1 LFCAL
6 VAPEEPA
13 DERNKE
19 PTMLQQAPTPTLRES
34 RAVVLETDRL
44 VLRQPTLADVKAIAR
59 VVGDK
64 RVSVNLRRVPHPYTT
79 DDAISFVSTI
89 AATIDTVFLVEH
101 DRTVVGL
108 AGVSWENEN
117 APELGYCFGVEH
129 WGKGYAT
136 EAARAVIDYAF
147 EEFAID
153 QLLAGAR
160 VLNPASRHVL
170 EKCGFQWTRVEL
182 HRFLALGSSTPV
194 DCFKLE
200 RAVWSS
206 IKSWHNAARR

>member
-1 LFCAL
+1 
-6 VAPEEPA
+6 
-13 DERNKE
+13 
-19 PTMLQQAPTPTLRES
+19 MLLEKPTPTLRES

-64 RVSVNLRRVPHPYTT
+64 RVSINLRRVPHPYTA
-79 DDAISFVSTI
+79 DDAISFVTTI

-101 DRTVVGL
+101 ERAVIGL
-108 AGVSWENEN
+108 VGVSWENEN
-117 APELGYCFGVEH
+117 APEFGYSFAVDH

-153 QLLAGAR
+153 ELLSGAR

-170 EKCGFQWTRVEL
+170 EKCGFQWTGVEL

-194 DCFKLE
+194 DRFKLE
-200 RAVWSS
+200 RGVWAS
-206 IKSWHNAARR
+206 IKSWSNSTRR

>member
-1 LFCAL
+1 
-6 VAPEEPA
+6 
-13 DERNKE
+13 
-19 PTMLQQAPTPTLRES
+19 MLLEKPTPTLRES

-64 RVSVNLRRVPHPYTT
+64 RVSINLRRVPHPYTA
-79 DDAISFVSTI
+79 DDATSFVTTI

-101 DRTVVGL
+101 ERAAIGL
-108 AGVSWENEN
+108 VGVSWENEN
-117 APELGYCFGVEH
+117 APELGYCFGVDH

-153 QLLAGAR
+153 ELLSGAR

-170 EKCGFQWTRVEL
+170 EKCGFQWTGVEL

-194 DCFKLE
+194 DRFKLE
-200 RAVWSS
+200 RSVWASL
-206 IKSWHNAARR
+206 KSWNSSTRR

>member
-1 LFCAL
+1 
-6 VAPEEPA
+6 
-13 DERNKE
+13 
-19 PTMLQQAPTPTLRES
+19 MLLEKPTPTLRES

-64 RVSVNLRRVPHPYTT
+64 RVSINLRRVPHPYTA
-79 DDAISFVSTI
+79 DDAISFVTTI

-101 DRTVVGL
+101 ERAAIGL
-108 AGVSWENEN
+108 VGVSWENEN
-117 APELGYCFGVEH
+117 APELGYCFAVDH

-153 QLLAGAR
+153 ELLSGAR

-170 EKCGFQWTRVEL
+170 EKCGFQWTGVEL

-194 DCFKLE
+194 DRFKLE
-200 RAVWSS
+200 RSVWASLR
-206 IKSWHNAARR
+206 SWSNSTRR

>member
-1 LFCAL
+1 
-6 VAPEEPA
+6 
-13 DERNKE
+13 
-19 PTMLQQAPTPTLRES
+19 MLQPTPTLTLRES

-44 VLRQPTLADVKAIAR
+44 VLRQPTLADVKAIAQ

-64 RVSVNLRRVPHPYTT
+64 RVSINLRRVPHPYTT
-79 DDAISFVSTI
+79 DDAISFMTTV
-89 AATIDTVFLVEH
+89 AATIDTVFLVE
-101 DRTVVGL
+101 RERAVVGL
-108 AGVSWENEN
+108 VGVSWENEN
-117 APELGYCFGVEH
+117 EPELGYCFGVEH

-147 EEFAID
+147 EEFAIE

-170 EKCGFQWTRVEL
+170 EKCGFQWTGVEL

-194 DCFKLE
+194 DRFKLE
-200 RAVWSS
+200 RGVWSS
-206 IKSWHNAARR
+206 IKSWNNSTRR

>member
-1 LFCAL
+1 
-6 VAPEEPA
+6 
-13 DERNKE
+13 
-19 PTMLQQAPTPTLRES
+19 MLLEKPTPTLRES

-64 RVSVNLRRVPHPYTT
+64 RVSINLRRVPHPYTE
-79 DDAISFVSTI
+79 DDAVSFVSTI
-89 AATIDTVFLVEH
+89 AGTIDTVFLVE
-101 DRTVVGL
+101 RERAVVGL
-108 AGVSWENEN
+108 VGVSWENEA

-153 QLLAGAR
+153 ELLSGAR

-170 EKCGFQWTRVEL
+170 EKCGFQWTGVEL
-182 HRFLALGSSTPV
+182 HRFSALGSSTPV
-194 DCFKLE
+194 DRFKLE
-200 RAVWSS
+200 RGVWASL
-206 IKSWHNAARR
+206 KSWHNAARR

>member
-1 LFCAL
+1 
-6 VAPEEPA
+6 
-13 DERNKE
+13 
-19 PTMLQQAPTPTLRES
+19 MLLEKPTPTLRES

-64 RVSVNLRRVPHPYTT
+64 RVSINLRRVPHPYTV
-79 DDAISFVSTI
+79 DDAISFVTTI

-101 DRTVVGL
+101 ERAAIGL
-108 AGVSWENEN
+108 VGVSWGNEN
-117 APELGYCFGVEH
+117 APELGYCFGVDH

-153 QLLAGAR
+153 ELLSGAR

-170 EKCGFQWTRVEL
+170 EKCGFQWTGVEL
-182 HRFLALGSSTPV
+182 HRSLALGSSTPV
-194 DCFKLE
+194 DRFKLE
-200 RAVWSS
+200 RSVWAS
-206 IKSWHNAARR
+206 IKSWSNSTRR

>member
-1 LFCAL
+1 
-6 VAPEEPA
+6 
-13 DERNKE
+13 
-19 PTMLQQAPTPTLRES
+19 MLQETPTLTPYEL

-64 RVSVNLRRVPHPYTT
+64 RVSINLRRVPHPYSA
-79 DDAISFVSTI
+79 DDAISFVTTI

-101 DRTVVGL
+101 ERAAVGL
-108 AGVSWENEN
+108 VGVSWENEN

-160 VLNPASRHVL
+160 VLNPASRHVR
-170 EKCGFQWTRVEL
+170 EKCGFQWTGVEL

-194 DCFKLE
+194 DRFKLE
-200 RAVWSS
+200 RSVWASLR
-206 IKSWHNAARR
+206 SWSNSTRR

>member
-1 LFCAL
+1 
-6 VAPEEPA
+6 
-13 DERNKE
+13 
-19 PTMLQQAPTPTLRES
+19 MLQPTPTSTLRES

-44 VLRQPTLADVKAIAR
+44 VLRQPTLADVKAIAH

-64 RVSVNLRRVPHPYTT
+64 RVSINLRRVPHPYTT
-79 DDAISFVSTI
+79 DDAISFVSTL
-89 AATIDTVFLVEH
+89 AATIDTVFLVERE
-101 DRTVVGL
+101 RTAIGL
-108 AGVSWENEN
+108 AGVSWDNENE
-117 APELGYCFGVEH
+117 PELGYCLGVEH

-153 QLLAGAR
+153 QLHAGAR
-160 VLNPASRHVL
+160 VSNPASRHVL
-170 EKCGFQWTRVEL
+170 EKCGFQWTGVEL

-194 DCFKLE
+194 DRFRLE
-200 RAVWSS
+200 RGVWSS